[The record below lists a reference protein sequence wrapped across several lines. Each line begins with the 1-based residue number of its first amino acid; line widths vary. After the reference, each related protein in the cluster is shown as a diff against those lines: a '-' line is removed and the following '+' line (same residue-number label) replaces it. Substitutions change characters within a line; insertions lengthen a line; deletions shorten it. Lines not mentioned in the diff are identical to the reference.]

1 MATTS
6 NGIIYES
13 AGALLLDNEPE
24 KLTYRVGEDLD
35 LTGLQISLK
44 YYYGKDSCDVIYDK
58 VSPADYPDKFTIDT
72 SEFDSSKSGTY
83 TIRVKASSDL
93 ILNYRLSFAEVSFKV
108 TVEDHESTTETSP
121 VTTTTTTTTA
131 SGQPTPSG
139 AVLYGDTNLD
149 GRVDITDAVLL
160 NKSVAGAVV
169 LEGDAKQNADCD
181 GSSEVDSNDAVVLLR
196 FLVHIINS
204 LPSAE

>member
-1 MATTS
+1 MTTTS
-6 NGIIYES
+6 DDIIYES
-13 AGALLLDNEPE
+13 EGALLLDDEPE

-35 LTGLQISLK
+35 LTGLRISLK

-72 SEFDSSKSGTY
+72 SEFDSSKPGTY

-108 TVEDHESTTETSP
+108 TVEDHENTTETSS
-121 VTTTTTTTTA
+121 VTTTTTTTT
-131 SGQPTPSG
+131 SSTGVMG
-139 AVLYGDTNLD
+139 DVLYGDVNLD

-160 NKSVAGAVV
+160 NKAVAGAVA
-169 LEGDAKQNADCD
+169 LDDTAKRNADCD
-181 GSSEVDSNDAVVLLR
+181 GSNEVGANDAVVLLK

-204 LPSAE
+204 IPSAN

>member
-1 MATTS
+1 MTTTS
-6 NGIIYES
+6 NEIIYES
-13 AGALLLDNEPE
+13 AGALLLDDEPE

-35 LTGLQISLK
+35 LTGLRISLK
-44 YYYGKDSCDVIYDK
+44 YYHGKDSCDVIYDK

-160 NKSVAGAVV
+160 NKAVANAVT
-169 LEGDAKQNADCD
+169 LSSAARQNSDCRQD
-181 GSSEVDSNDAVVLLR
+181 GELTSDDAVVLMQ
-196 FLVHIINS
+196 FLVHIVTN
-204 LPSAE
+204 LPQ